1 MGSNW
6 MGSEPSQRAA
16 EILPPE
22 GRAYEGEAGPPRPR
36 PSRGSRWASAPAT
49 YTLVGI
55 NCAVFIAMVVRGV
68 SPSNPS
74 VQELVNW
81 GANFGGLVL
90 AGQWWR
96 LLTAAFVHVG
106 ILHLATNMWCLWNL
120 GLLGEPL
127 LGPAGM
133 FAVYVLTGIAGNL
146 LSTAASGA
154 VFGIAG
160 VLILLLKADL
170 LPVPPEEIRRLRKS
184 VIYFALLN
192 FVIGGTSLFFRSAIR
207 IDNMAHLGG
216 FLCGLALGAPL
227 VPRIGPARS
236 QFAFR
241 AWVTYGGMSIL
252 LLVFAF
258 GVASFW
264 R

>member
-1 MGSNW
+1 
-6 MGSEPSQRAA
+6 
-16 EILPPE
+16 
-22 GRAYEGEAGPPRPR
+22 
-36 PSRGSRWASAPAT
+36 
-49 YTLVGI
+49 
-55 NCAVFIAMVVRGV
+55 
-68 SPSNPS
+68 
-74 VQELVNW
+74 
-81 GANFGGLVL
+81 
-90 AGQWWR
+90 
-96 LLTAAFVHVG
+96 
-106 ILHLATNMWCLWNL
+106 
-120 GLLGEPL
+120 
-127 LGPAGM
+127 
-133 FAVYVLTGIAGNL
+133 
-146 LSTAASGA
+146 
-154 VFGIAG
+154 
-160 VLILLLKADL
+160 
-170 LPVPPEEIRRLRKS
+170 